1 MTNAA
6 QAGSDRIGDR
16 LEIQDLVLAYSEAI
30 DAGDAEAVAMLFC
43 ADGCIR
49 AYDRPQG
56 EASGR
61 REIENLVAKL
71 IDSFAATVHHVSPP
85 RITFLGEEWARG
97 VTMVHAWHEFRADR
111 PDGLL
116 WGRYH
121 DAFRATEDGWRFAS
135 RTLRVSGHRDFRLPW
150 IPPQSS
156 AETAAPHTP

>member
-6 QAGSDRIGDR
+6 QAGSDRVGDR

-30 DAGDAEAVAMLFC
+30 DAGDAWAVAMLFC
-43 ADGCIR
+43 TDGRIR
-49 AYDRPQG
+49 AYDRQQG

-61 REIENLVAKL
+61 QEIEELVRKL
-71 IDSFAATVHHVSPP
+71 IDSFTATVHHVSPP
-85 RITFLGEEWARG
+85 RITFLGEEWACG

-121 DAFRATEDGWRFAS
+121 DDFRATPSGWRFAS
-135 RTLRVSGHRDFRLPW
+135 RTLRVSGQRDFRLPW
-150 IPPQSS
+150 IPPQTS
-156 AETAAPHTP
+156 ADMAATDTP